1 MPLFKVCE
9 LTLVGNEALHS
20 YSLTV
25 LILPQQGG
33 GRESEGKKNKK
44 LSKFRKGQV
53 SKKIEKGNKEKK

>member
-33 GRESEGKKNKK
+33 GRESEGKKIRNC
-44 LSKFRKGQV
+44 LSSEKDRLVRK
-53 SKKIEKGNKEKK
+53 

>member
-1 MPLFKVCE
+1 M
-9 LTLVGNEALHS
+9 VGNETLHS